1 MIPDAIFF
9 ALVNKPNAK
18 GFIFEQY
25 IEITMKYNAEQIFRQ
40 MTIDLQ
46 QQKKLDIEN
55 DIYQDIINR
64 QQKSKINI
72 NDGKISGDIDLTL
85 IGINNL
91 AKLEGIISFDD
102 KAEVEFVSVRDEKT
116 TKMCNSLNGQRF
128 KVHDWNEFERY
139 SKSNDTIKK
148 YRCFGLV
155 TGLNLPPINDG
166 FHWCRS
172 TIKYLPP

>member
-1 MIPDAIFF
+1 
-9 ALVNKPNAK
+9 
-18 GFIFEQY
+18 
-25 IEITMKYNAEQIFRQ
+25 MKYNAEQIFRQ

-91 AKLEGIISFDD
+91 AKLEGIFSFDD

-116 TKMCNSLNGQRF
+116 TKC
-128 KVHDWNEFERY
+128 V
-139 SKSNDTIKK
+139 I
-148 YRCFGLV
+148 V
-155 TGLNLPPINDG
+155 
-166 FHWCRS
+166 
-172 TIKYLPP
+172 